1 MRLIIDFFEYTIS
14 GWIYLIY
21 FVVMMICS
29 FACLGVVGD
38 KISKKRHAEL
48 IAKREKAA
56 QEEYRKAQ
64 ELIERQAQSYGIN
77 NVIDPTA
84 PVTDNVQNVVSQSV
98 AAPVNNV
105 EKLANSECQSV
116 LVVND
121 DGTSSS

>member
-14 GWIYLIY
+14 GWIYFIY

-38 KISKKRHAEL
+38 KVSKKRHAEL
-48 IAKREKAA
+48 IAKRERAA

-64 ELIERQAQSYGIN
+64 ELIERQAQSYGVS

-84 PVTDNVQNVVSQSV
+84 PVANSAQNVVNQP
-98 AAPVNNV
+98 AAVSVNNGGEV
-105 EKLANSECQSV
+105 ANSEVPSI

-121 DGTSSS
+121 DGSSGF